1 MRSLIKRNYKSI
13 VQRGLINHAT
23 TLEDFINKLKE
34 EVNEFEHHNSPDNF
48 NEELS
53 DVILVCLNIAE
64 HYQIDIEK
72 EMIKKIKINEKRQKF
87 LP

>member
-1 MRSLIKRNYKSI
+1 MT
-13 VQRGLINHAT
+13 Q
-23 TLEDFINKLKE
+23 
-34 EVNEFEHHNSPDNF
+34 VNEFEYYSSPKNF

-72 EMIKKIKINEKRQKF
+72 ELISKIEINEKR
-87 LP
+87 

>member
-1 MRSLIKRNYKSI
+1 MRSLVKRNYKSI

-23 TLEDFINKLKE
+23 TLEDFVNKLKE
-34 EVNEFEHHNSPDNF
+34 EVNEFEYYSSPKNF

-72 EMIKKIKINEKRQKF
+72 ELISKIEINEKR
-87 LP
+87 